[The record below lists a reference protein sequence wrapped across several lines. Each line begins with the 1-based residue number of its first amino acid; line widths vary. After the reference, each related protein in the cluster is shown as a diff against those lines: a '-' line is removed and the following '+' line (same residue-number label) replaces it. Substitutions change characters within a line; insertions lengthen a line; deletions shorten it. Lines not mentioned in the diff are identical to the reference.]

1 MNHNQDFVII
11 SHRGFKVLV
20 VGLDSQL
27 KMYREREA
35 ALKLRQDRGAA
46 PKHRRNKLK
55 TQLPQNHMR
64 EERTWTTLGLE
75 DHSWNG
81 SEKIRPLP
89 RSASAEA

>member
-11 SHRGFKVLV
+11 SHRGFKVPV

-35 ALKLRQDRGAA
+35 ALKLRQGRGAA
-46 PKHRRNKLK
+46 PIHRGNKLK

-64 EERTWTTLGLE
+64 EERT
-75 DHSWNG
+75 
-81 SEKIRPLP
+81 
-89 RSASAEA
+89 